1 MFMLFRTTQHAAAGR
16 AAGTRGDDDDVER
29 RRRRAILARHTLGE
43 SEGGGRT
50 FSACRGGSERRR
62 GTILAR
68 HATRFGG
75 GEARHALMR
84 PDPAAAACAVVTA
97 LPTALQAHNESGLE
111 RQHAAQHLLVALELG
126 CVDPL
131 ALLEDVRRR
140 LVDRR
145 HRVEVLRRETTT
157 ARARRA
163 RATPRHGRPWRDHKA
178 RAKDNKRSRAREERK
193 NLNGTGEQRTTN
205 NNTTAQQTTKR
216 ESGAREAR
224 DDFGAQPSA
233 SPGTCSAG
241 ERNGADDDDDDDTRA
256 LGRPVCLRQSAPIAE
271 RPPAMREAWT
281 SRPWPQ
287 RSRSTSAAAH
297 AFAPI
302 TPA

>member
-1 MFMLFRTTQHAAAGR
+1 MLFRTTQHAAAGR

-62 GTILAR
+62 GAILAR

-97 LPTALQAHNESGLE
+97 LPPALQAHNESGLE

-126 CVDPL
+126 RVDPL

-163 RATPRHGRPWRDHKA
+163 RATPRHGRPWRDHKRHPNGRA
-178 RAKDNKRSRAREERK
+178 RAKDNKRSRAREEDEKIQTALANSERQTITPQHSK
-193 NLNGTGEQRTTN
+193 QQNEKAGRARRATTSGHSRAPRQARVVQAKGTVPTTTT
-205 NNTTAQQTTKR
+205 TTAHAPWAGR
-216 ESGAREAR
+216 
-224 DDFGAQPSA
+224 SA
-233 SPGTCSAG
+233 
-241 ERNGADDDDDDDTRA
+241 
-256 LGRPVCLRQSAPIAE
+256 
-271 RPPAMREAWT
+271 
-281 SRPWPQ
+281 
-287 RSRSTSAAAH
+287 
-297 AFAPI
+297 
-302 TPA
+302 